1 MEEST
6 QQNRFYTITVK
17 PETIRKVVLWGFIG
31 LGLLGIIAVL
41 PALKSVITTVIL
53 ALFLAFLL
61 EPVVNFI
68 ENRGLNRLLAT
79 IIVFLFILTG
89 ATLAL
94 KFGAPT
100 VVKEV
105 QHLSSGMHE
114 SQTGSLSTDISN
126 KLAEAIPLMA
136 NPMIQEEVRTKI
148 DNLLRKSFTMVF
160 DIISTAVSIVMLA
173 FILFFFLIEGRRMKK
188 AVVSWVPN
196 RYFEMTLILL
206 HKTSTQLGKYIRGQL
221 IVASIV
227 GALSIFAL
235 YQLEIRYFFFIGA
248 LAGLA
253 NMIPYFG
260 PIVGAIP
267 AVIIALIDTGSFG
280 VVAVIAVAFAAIQLF
295 ENVFVSPFVVAKSVE
310 LHPLTIIIVVM
321 IGGKLMGIVGMLL
334 AVPTASIIKVTAQ
347 EVAWGIKNYRVF

>member
-1 MEEST
+1 MEET
-6 QQNRFYTITVK
+6 PQNRFYTITLK
-17 PETIRKVVLWGFIG
+17 PETLRKLLLWGFIG

-41 PALKSVITTVIL
+41 PAVKSVITTIVI

-61 EPVVNFI
+61 DPVVNFI
-68 ENRGLNRLLAT
+68 ENRGLSRLLST
-79 IIVFLFILTG
+79 IIVFLVILAGT
-89 ATLAL
+89 ALA
-94 KFGAPT
+94 FRFAAPT
-100 VVKEV
+100 VAKEIT
-105 QHLSSGMHE
+105 QFSSGMTE
-114 SQTGSLSTDISN
+114 SDSGSVSKDISM
-126 KLAEAIPLMA
+126 KLAKAIPILA
-136 NPMIQEEVRTKI
+136 NPMIQEEITGKI
-148 DNLLRKSFTMVF
+148 DNVMRKSFGMVF
-160 DIISTAVSIVMLA
+160 GVISTAVSAVMLA

-221 IVASIV
+221 IVASVV

-235 YQLEIRYFFFIGA
+235 YQLEIRYFLFIGA
-248 LAGLA
+248 LAGIA

-267 AVIIALIDTGSFG
+267 AVIIALMDTGSMG

-295 ENVFVSPFVVAKSVE
+295 ENVFVSPFVVAKSVS

-347 EVAWGIKNYRVF
+347 EIAWGIKNYRVF